1 MTNDLAALERC
12 TVIAAKRVTAAQG
25 TAIRLRL
32 VDAPGSC
39 SLQRSGVLRSG
50 RRLGRLMSQPRVDP
64 VPPEMRRLPRPPVQR
79 RDLVNDLGWL
89 SRGLAKKA
97 DAQAQPTI
105 ESWLLAEGE
114 DSGLPPDPVE
124 PPPLPP
130 PPARR
135 PDTETKGSIPTSER
149 R

>member
-1 MTNDLAALERC
+1 
-12 TVIAAKRVTAAQG
+12 
-25 TAIRLRL
+25 
-32 VDAPGSC
+32 
-39 SLQRSGVLRSG
+39 
-50 RRLGRLMSQPRVDP
+50 MSQPRVDP

-130 PPARR
+130 PPAQR
-135 PDTETKGSIPTSER
+135 PDTETKGSIPTAER